1 VTNGLK
7 HAFPNGQGGN
17 IHIALQVD
25 AGQVTLVVRDTGVG
39 FPEDLDFHTTDS
51 LGLQLVCAL
60 TDQLGG
66 TITLE
71 RCEGTIFRLSFP
83 TSSIG

>member
-7 HAFPNGQGGN
+7 HAFPNGQGGD

-51 LGLQLVCAL
+51 
-60 TDQLGG
+60 
-66 TITLE
+66 
-71 RCEGTIFRLSFP
+71 
-83 TSSIG
+83 